1 MEHSIPITNGRDSM
15 KMKYTLDR
23 KDFVELQLFNATKSV
38 SIQKKKRRETIY
50 LTLGALLAAAYFLVQ
65 DHMAMTIWFLLVAV
79 VTVSF
84 YPKYFKRK
92 YKKHYEKYIDEHYAK
107 RFGEKVELALT
118 NEAIWSRNQI
128 GEGTLYL
135 SEIDRVNE
143 TQHHFF
149 LHTSAGPS
157 MIIPKRELDTLDQFR
172 AAVAKVNIPVID
184 DKNWS
189 W

>member
-1 MEHSIPITNGRDSM
+1 MTNGRDSM
-15 KMKYTLDR
+15 KIKYTLDR
-23 KDFVELQLFNATKSV
+23 QDFVQLQLFNATKSV

-50 LTLGALLAAAYFLVQ
+50 LTLGALLAAAYFFIQ
-65 DHMAMTIWFLLVAV
+65 DHMAVTIWFLLVAV
-79 VTVSF
+79 VTVFF

-92 YKKHYEKYIDEHYAK
+92 YRKHYEKYIDEHYAK

-118 NEAIWSRNQI
+118 NDAIWSKNHI
-128 GEGTLYL
+128 GEGTIYL

-157 MIIPKRELDTLDQFR
+157 IIIPKRELDTLDQFR
-172 AAVAKVNIPVID
+172 AAFAKVNIPVID

>member
-1 MEHSIPITNGRDSM
+1 MTI
-15 KMKYTLDR
+15 KYTLDR
-23 KDFVELQLFNATKSV
+23 QDFVQLQLFNATKSV

-50 LTLGALLAAAYFLVQ
+50 LILGALLAAAYFFIQ
-65 DHMAMTIWFLLVAV
+65 GNMAMTIWFLLLAV
-79 VTVSF
+79 VTIIF

-92 YKKHYEKYIDEHYAK
+92 YRKHYEKYIDEHYAK
-107 RFGEKVELALT
+107 RFGEKVELTLT
-118 NEAIWSRNQI
+118 NDAIWSKNQI
-128 GEGTLYL
+128 GEGTIQL
-135 SEIDRVNE
+135 SEIDRADE

-157 MIIPKRELDTLDQFR
+157 IIIPKRELDTLDQFR
-172 AAVAKVNIPVID
+172 AAFAKVNIPVMD